1 LNQTS
6 SAVLRRQRRRGQLG
20 VAAVVGAIMLVVAT
34 IPAAAAAPGGTS
46 GSKFTARPLTGTRVV
61 GAKSASGQL
70 AETDKGLLGLRS
82 SAPVNVV
89 VKLDYDSYAGYRGGV
104 RGYAATSPSVTGRRL
119 NLKDAGVR
127 RYAGYVQG
135 MEGEFVRA
143 LRSRLPAAQ
152 TGRSLRTVYGG
163 VAVRVAGNKVADL
176 LRLPGVAAVQ
186 KDEARQPL
194 TDASPRF
201 IGAPTLYRKLGGA
214 ANAGKGVIVGVLD
227 SGAWPEHPSYA
238 DRGNLPAPPPKEDGT
253 PRTCDFGDNPL
264 TPATDVFACN
274 NKLIS
279 GQPFLE
285 TYGEIVGF
293 DDETYPDS
301 ARDSNGHGTHTS
313 TTAAGGPVA
322 NADPLGVDRGRIHG
336 IAPGAHVA
344 VYKVCGAVGGCFSS
358 DSAAAV
364 AQAILD
370 GVKSINFSISGGNN
384 PFTDAVELAF
394 LDAYAAGVHVSA
406 SAGNDGPGPD
416 TVNHRSPWV
425 NTVAASTQKREF
437 QSTLT
442 LTGDGATETLTG
454 ASITQG
460 AGPAPVVLAS
470 SLAGYN
476 VQCLEP
482 APAGSFTGK
491 IVACQRGVNARVDKG
506 FNVLQGGAVGM
517 ILYNVPGQADVET
530 DNHWLPTVHLNGD
543 QGQVLTAFLAAH
555 AAATAE
561 FTAGEKVQGRGDVM
575 ADFSSRGPGG
585 DWLKPDIT
593 APGVQILAGHTPTP
607 ESTELGP
614 PGQLFQAI
622 AGTSMSSPHI
632 AGSAALL
639 FALHPDWSPGQVK
652 SALLTTAKT
661 AGVVKEDGETPA
673 DPFDFGS
680 GRVNLNL
687 AGNPGLTFDESAA
700 DYAAAA
706 VDELGRIDLN
716 VPSVNAP
723 VMPGRVTT
731 SRVAKNVTRSTLR
744 YRVTTEAPAGAEI
757 TVTPSSFTLA
767 PGARI
772 RLRIR
777 ISAPSAAVGQY
788 FGRINLDNRG
798 GGGRDLH
805 LPVAFFRTQGD
816 VTLNQTCEPAAIA
829 LETGR
834 STCEVT
840 VQNNSLQDTSAVAR
854 SRLTS
859 NLQLTS
865 VDGAFQASPREVV
878 GTANL
883 RGRELAS
890 PGIAPGASP
899 AGYIPLD
906 AFPDVT
912 PIPIGDEEAINI
924 SGLAA
929 PFRFADEDYD
939 TIGVTSNGYSVAG
952 GVTSAAE
959 IQCCPPQQLPD
970 PALPNS
976 VLAPFWTD
984 LDGTDAP
991 GILAAELSDGTA
1003 TWLVIEWRLNIFGT
1017 TSQRVFQHWLGEG
1030 GAEDISFVYD
1040 PDNLPAAPT
1049 AGLGLTVGAEN
1060 QAGTAGD
1067 QIAPTDAETP
1077 PTEDLRVTSTPG
1089 TPGGT
1094 LAYSFELKGVAT
1106 GVGEVRTTMR
1116 SPLVRGTTT
1125 DFDQINVEGT

>member
-1 LNQTS
+1 LIGSPSTAS
-6 SAVLRRQRRRGQLG
+6 RGRRRRGLLG
-20 VAAVVGAIMLVVAT
+20 LAAVFGTVLLVAATMPVAV
-34 IPAAAAAPGGTS
+34 AAPSTADPR
-46 GSKFTARPLTGTRVV
+46 KLTARPLTGTRVQ
-61 GAKSASGQL
+61 GAKSSSGQL
-70 AETDKGLLGLRS
+70 ARTDRSLLGVTS
-82 SAPVNVV
+82 SKPVNVV
-89 VKLDYDSYAGYRGGV
+89 VKLDYDSLAAYRGDV
-104 RGYAATSPSVTGRRL
+104 KGYAATSPSVTGRRL
-119 NLKDAGVR
+119 DLDNASVR
-127 RYAGYVQG
+127 KYSGYVRG
-135 MEGEFVRA
+135 VEGEFLRA
-143 LRSRLPAAQ
+143 LRARLPAAKA
-152 TGRSLRTVYGG
+152 GRSLRTVYGG
-163 VAVRVAGNKVADL
+163 VALRVAGNRVGDL

-186 KDEARQPL
+186 KDEARKPL
-194 TDASPRF
+194 TDSSPRF
-201 IGAPTLYRKLGGA
+201 IGAPTLYRRLGGS

-227 SGAWPEHPSYA
+227 SGAWPEHPSFR
-238 DRGNLPAPPPKEDGT
+238 DRGNLPAPPPKADGT

-264 TPATDVFACN
+264 TRAADVFECN

-285 TYGEIVGF
+285 TYGAVVGF
-293 DDETYPDS
+293 DDEVYPDT
-301 ARDSNGHGTHTS
+301 ARDSNGHGTHTAS
-313 TTAAGGPVA
+313 TAAGGPVA

-344 VYKVCGAVGGCFSS
+344 VYKVCGAVGGCFVS

-370 GVKSINFSISGGNN
+370 GVKSINFSIGGGDD
-384 PFTDAVELAF
+384 PFTDPVELAF

-406 SAGNDGPGPD
+406 SAGNDGPGAG

-425 NTVAASTQKREF
+425 NTVAASTQRREF

-442 LTGDGATETLTG
+442 LTGGGATETLTG

-470 SLAGYN
+470 SLAGYD
-476 VQCLEP
+476 VQCLVP
-482 APAGSFTGK
+482 APAGSFAGK
-491 IVACQRGVNARVDKG
+491 IVACQRGTNARVEKG

-543 QGQVLTAFLAAH
+543 QGEVLTAFLAANP
-555 AAATAE
+555 TVTGQ
-561 FTAGEKVQGRGDVM
+561 FTTGRSQTGRGDVM

-607 ESTELGP
+607 EAPELGP
-614 PGQLFQAI
+614 PGELFQAI

-652 SALLTTAKT
+652 SALMTTART
-661 AGVVKEDGETPA
+661 EGVVKEDGTTPA

-680 GRVNLNL
+680 GRVNLNV
-687 AGNPGLTFDESAA
+687 AGNPGLTFDESAG

-706 VDELGRIDLN
+706 VDVLGRVDLN

-723 VMPGRVTT
+723 VMPGRLTTTRVAENVT
-731 SRVAKNVTRSTLR
+731 SRTLR
-744 YRVTTEAPAGAEI
+744 YRVTTEAPAGTEI
-757 TVTPSSFTLA
+757 TVTPSELTLA
-767 PGARI
+767 PGARV

-777 ISAPSAAVGQY
+777 ISAPTAPADQQF
-788 FGRINLDNRG
+788 FGRINLDRRG
-798 GGGRDLH
+798 GSDLH
-805 LPVAFFRTQGD
+805 LPVAFVRTQGD
-816 VTLNQTCEPAAIA
+816 VTLNQTCDPASIA

-840 VQNNSLQDTSAVAR
+840 VQNDSLQDTSAVAR
-854 SRLTS
+854 SRLSS
-859 NLQLTS
+859 NLELTD
-865 VDGAFQASPREVV
+865 VTGAFQASPREVV

-883 RGRELAS
+883 AGREPDA
-890 PGIAPGASP
+890 PTIAPGAGPSGYLP
-899 AGYIPLD
+899 LAG
-906 AFPDVT
+906 FGVT
-912 PIPIGDEEAINI
+912 PETLGDEEAINFTV
-924 SGLAA
+924 
-929 PFRFADEDYD
+929 PQFAFAGE
-939 TIGVTSNGYSVAG
+939 TFSTLGVTSNGYSVAG
-952 GVTSAAE
+952 GATPE
-959 IQCCPPQQLPD
+959 DIQCCPPQTLPD
-970 PALPNS
+970 PARPNG

-984 LDGTDAP
+984 LDGSGAP
-991 GILAAELSDGTA
+991 GVFA
-1003 TWLVIEWRLNIFGT
+1003 TVLEDTTTGDAWIVVEWQVNVFGT
-1017 TSQRVFQHWLGEG
+1017 SSRRVFQHWLGVNG
-1030 GAEDISFVYD
+1030 TEDITFVYD
-1040 PDNLPAAPT
+1040 PANLPAAPP

-1060 QAGTAGD
+1060 SEGSAGD
-1067 QIAPTDAETP
+1067 QLAPTLPETP

-1116 SPLVRGTTT
+1116 TPLVRGTTT
-1125 DFDQINVEGT
+1125 DFDQITVEAGQ